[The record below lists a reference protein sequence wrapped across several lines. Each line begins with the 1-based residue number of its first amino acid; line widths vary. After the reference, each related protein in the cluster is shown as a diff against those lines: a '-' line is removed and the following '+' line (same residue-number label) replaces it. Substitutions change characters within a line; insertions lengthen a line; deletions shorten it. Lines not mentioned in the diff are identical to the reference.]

1 MISTWQFITPPSG
14 ISMTASLQP
23 LRSASDLDRYGID
36 TAWLWEVM
44 SVWRAIQSTQS
55 PPLATMSIHPMAAD
69 TNAIRALATDIRTHQ
84 ITPTNNVDRSIFDN
98 AVQAASFSALSG
110 LASIKVAFG
119 TVPADVASGD
129 PVEPAHVS
137 DMFAWIQDV
146 VCVHFTQSYTPAIS
160 AWTTDENAP
169 EGYSGGW
176 SPFSPD
182 DDTLLLWQWDY
193 SDWTGTRLD
202 WMTGGGRR
210 RQYASDF
217 TITATFAVAKAYW
230 FKSAKVFLKVGS
242 SRNSTTAYVPLGTA
256 TITQS
261 GSDVQI
267 SAACSAAN
275 SVVQAAEAALS
286 VSEVPYKQGVVSGG
300 GGNSEYFT
308 IDAKNEIVCFLEL
321 ADDYRYPVASS

>member
-14 ISMTASLQP
+14 IDMTASLQP

-55 PPLATMSIHPMAAD
+55 PPLATMSIHPTASE
-69 TNAIRALATDIRTHQ
+69 TNAIRARATDIRTSQ
-84 ITPTNNVDRSIFDN
+84 LTPANSDRTIFDT
-98 AVQAASFSALSG
+98 AMRTASFGALSD
-110 LASIKVAFG
+110 LSSLKVTFG

-129 PVEPAHVS
+129 PVARTDVS
-137 DMFAWIQDV
+137 DVFDWMQNV
-146 VCVHFTQSYTPAIS
+146 VCVHFAQSYTPVIS
-160 AWTTDENAP
+160 AWTTDEDATEGNTSGWTPTAP
-169 EGYSGGW
+169 TS
-176 SPFSPD
+176 SM
-182 DDTLLLWQWDY
+182 LMLWQWTFN
-193 SDWTGTRLD
+193 DWGTGRLE
-202 WMTGGGRR
+202 WLTGGGRR

-217 TITATFAVAKAYW
+217 TITATLAVAKAYW

-267 SAACSAAN
+267 AATCSAAN
-275 SVVQAAEAALS
+275 GVVQAAMAALS
-286 VSEVPYKQGVVSGG
+286 VSEVPYKSGATPDG
-300 GGNSEYFT
+300 ITYQDWLS
-308 IDAKNEIVCFLEL
+308 IDVKNELVCFLEL
-321 ADDYRYPVASS
+321 ADDYRYPVASSS

>member
-55 PPLATMSIHPMAAD
+55 PPLATMSIHPTAAQ
-69 TNAIRALATDIRTHQ
+69 TNAIRALATDIRTEQ
-84 ITPTNNVDRSIFDN
+84 LTTASSTRATFDSSMRS
-98 AVQAASFSALSG
+98 AAFGALAD
-110 LASIKVAFG
+110 LASLKVAFG

-129 PVEPAHVS
+129 AVACAHVA
-137 DMFAWIQDV
+137 DMFAWIQNA
-146 VCVHFTQSYTPAIS
+146 VCVHFSQSYTSAIS
-160 AWTTDENAP
+160 AFTMDEDTR
-169 EGYSGGW
+169 EGNSSGW
-176 SPFSPD
+176 SPLSPSAN
-182 DDTLLLWQWDY
+182 TLELWQWGFW
-193 SDWTGTRLD
+193 DWSGSRRPEL
-202 WMTGGGRR
+202 TGGGTR

-217 TITATFAVAKAYW
+217 TVSATLPVAKAYW
-230 FKSAKVFLKVGS
+230 FKSAIIFLKVGS

-256 TITQS
+256 TISQS

-267 SAACSAAN
+267 SAICSAAN
-275 SVVQAAEAALS
+275 GVVQAAMDTLS
-286 VSEVPYKQGVVSGG
+286 VSEVPYKTGVVPDCMTY
-300 GGNSEYFT
+300 EDVFT

-321 ADDYRYPVASS
+321 ADDYRYPVASA

>member
-14 ISMTASLQP
+14 IDMTASLQP

-55 PPLATMSIHPMAAD
+55 PPLATMSIHPTAAD

-84 ITPTNNVDRSIFDN
+84 ITPTNNADRSIFDN

-110 LASIKVAFG
+110 LSSIKVAFG

-129 PVEPAHVS
+129 PVELAHVS

-160 AWTTDENAP
+160 AWTMDEDAT

-176 SPFSPD
+176 YPYTPD
-182 DDTLLLWQWDY
+182 GDTLLMWQWDY
-193 SDWTGTRLD
+193 GDWTGGRLD

-217 TITATFAVAKAYW
+217 TITATLAVAKAYW

-275 SVVQAAEAALS
+275 GVVQAAMTALS
-286 VSEVPYKQGVVSGG
+286 VSEIPYKQGVVSGG
-300 GGNSEYFT
+300 GGADEYLT
-308 IDAKNEIVCFLEL
+308 IDAGGEIVCFLEL

>member
-1 MISTWQFITPPSG
+1 MQT
-14 ISMTASLQP
+14 
-23 LRSASDLDRYGID
+23 
-36 TAWLWEVM
+36 
-44 SVWRAIQSTQS
+44 
-55 PPLATMSIHPMAAD
+55 
-69 TNAIRALATDIRTHQ
+69 
-84 ITPTNNVDRSIFDN
+84 
-98 AVQAASFSALSG
+98 ASFSALSD
-110 LASIKVAFG
+110 LASLKVAFG
-119 TVPADVASGD
+119 AVPADVASGD
-129 PVEPAHVS
+129 PVASTDVS
-137 DMFAWIQDV
+137 DVFGWMQNV
-146 VCVHFTQSYTPAIS
+146 VCVHFAQSYTPAIS
-160 AWTTDENAP
+160 AWTTDEDAT

-176 SPFSPD
+176 SPYSPSSN
-182 DDTLLLWQWDY
+182 TLLMWQWEY
-193 SDWTGTRLD
+193 GDWTGGRLD

-217 TITATFAVAKAYW
+217 TVTATLAVAKSYW

-275 SVVQAAEAALS
+275 SIVQAAEAALS

-300 GGNSEYFT
+300 GGASEYFT

-321 ADDYRYPVASS
+321 ADDYRYPVAPSA